1 MAISGTRRPRRASGY
16 SLIEIMFV
24 IAIIALLAATAIPLF
39 LTYQF
44 RARSSE
50 AKINLGAVRVLE
62 HSYFAVHD
70 QFLPAAPEPP
80 VIPGNSSTVFTP
92 NAGFEALGF
101 RPEGKV
107 FFSYG
112 VAVSADGAGY
122 TADAAADI
130 DADGFPQFW
139 GFARPD
145 GSGALTPGQ
154 VGCNVA
160 GLPAEEVAPCDP
172 SFGKSVF

>member
-1 MAISGTRRPRRASGY
+1 MVASSARRSRRAPGY

-24 IAIIALLAATAIPLF
+24 IAIIAPLAATAIPLF

-44 RARSSE
+44 RTRSAE
-50 AKINLGAVRVLE
+50 GKINLGALRVLE

-80 VIPGNSSTVFTP
+80 VIPGNSATLFTP
-92 NAGFEALGF
+92 NAGFDALGF

-139 GFARPD
+139 GFASPD
-145 GSGALTPGQ
+145 GAGALTPGQ

-160 GLPAEEVAPCDP
+160 GLLAEQVGPCDP
-172 SFGKSVF
+172 SYGKSVF

>member
-1 MAISGTRRPRRASGY
+1 MATSGTRRLRRASGY
-16 SLIEIMFV
+16 TLIEIMFV
-24 IAIIALLAATAIPLF
+24 VAIIAMLAATAIPLF

-44 RARSSE
+44 RTRSAE
-50 AKINLGAVRVLE
+50 AKINLGALRVLE

-80 VIPGNSSTVFTP
+80 VIPGNLATLFSP
-92 NAGFEALGF
+92 NAGFDALGF
-101 RPEGKV
+101 RPEGQV
-107 FFSYG
+107 YFSYG

-145 GSGALTPGQ
+145 GGGALTPGQ

-160 GLPAEEVAPCDP
+160 GLAVEQVGPCDP
-172 SFGKSVF
+172 SYGKSVF